1 MTFFAFLCAA
11 DFVELERAFLKRFLM
26 ADFPWC
32 TLAFFK
38 ELCGALLGE
47 LLEAFFLLLCA
58 TFFPLRGFALFFVLG
73 LAVGHLLHLTRGAV
87 LRLALVLELVG
98 THLDIRSLII
108 QFRTGKFITI
118 TCSLVV
124 VHCGDT
130 TSCHSRRQDCFTM
143 GEYPDQAGIAIKARH
158 MNFMLIKYVR

>member
-1 MTFFAFLCAA
+1 
-11 DFVELERAFLKRFLM
+11 M

-32 TLAFFK
+32 ALALFK
-38 ELCGALLGE
+38 ELGGTLLGE

-58 TFFPLRGFALFFVLG
+58 TFFPLRGLALFFVLG
-73 LAVGHLLHLTRGAV
+73 LAVGHLLHLARGAV
-87 LRLALVLELVG
+87 LRCALVLQLVG
-98 THLDIRSLII
+98 THLDISNLII
-108 QFRTGKFITI
+108 QFRIGKLDTI

-143 GEYPDQAGIAIKARH
+143 GEYPDQAGTTINAKH
-158 MNFMLIKYVR
+158 MNFMMIKYLR